1 MSINLIA
8 GPSVLEVFNNLL
20 RHLKI
25 SVNNKGSNALKYAA
39 EIKFQDTIVNTIGNL
54 NTYIH

>member
-1 MSINLIA
+1 MNLIA

-25 SVNNKGSNALKYAA
+25 SVNNKGSNALEYAA
-39 EIKFQDTIVNTIGNL
+39 EIKFQDTIVNTIGNI